1 MLQKGNALVLSN
13 ELDGP
18 LVGLVV
24 LGLLELTITK
34 EDLGLPF
41 DLLTVL
47 ALEEI
52 DRHGVNVLVLL
63 LRHDI
68 RR

>member
-13 ELDGP
+13 ELDGT
-18 LVGLVV
+18 LIRLVV

-41 DLLTVL
+41 DLLTIL

-52 DRHGVNVLVLL
+52 DWHGINVLVLL
-63 LRHDI
+63 L
-68 RR
+68 